1 MELLEINHLYK
12 NYDDKEV
19 LKDINLKLKGGKII
33 GLLGQNG
40 AGKST
45 LIKLINDLLIPTKGN
60 IKVNGND
67 IGVETKKIISY
78 LPERTYLNK
87 NMTVNEVI
95 NYFNDFYD
103 NFDSKKARKLLKEL
117 KLDENQKLSKMS
129 KGMQEKVQ
137 LVLVMS
143 RKALLYILDEPLGG
157 VDPATRDYI
166 LDTIL
171 NNFNHDASI
180 IISTH
185 LIADIE
191 RILDEVVFI
200 NDGMIILHE
209 DTDKLREKENASID
223 EIFRRMFK
231 C

>member
-19 LKDINLKLKGGKII
+19 LKDINLKLNGGKII

-40 AGKST
+40 TGKST

-60 IKVNGND
+60 IKINGND

-200 NDGMIILHE
+200 NDGRIILHE

>member
-33 GLLGQNG
+33 GLWGQNG

-103 NFDSKKARKLLKEL
+103 NFDSKKARKLLKDL

-200 NDGMIILHE
+200 NDGRIILHE